1 MGGDAVSSAQAG
13 NDKVIIARIQIK
25 LFLFLIRRSFLNT
38 LYILRKGS
46 YVPLSGNSVVGMG
59 RRTATQVFFACPVTG
74 VVA

>member
-38 LYILRKGS
+38 FKKIKKETYLQLI
-46 YVPLSGNSVVGMG
+46 GNADDALAE
-59 RRTATQVFFACPVTG
+59 RPPTI
-74 VVA
+74 